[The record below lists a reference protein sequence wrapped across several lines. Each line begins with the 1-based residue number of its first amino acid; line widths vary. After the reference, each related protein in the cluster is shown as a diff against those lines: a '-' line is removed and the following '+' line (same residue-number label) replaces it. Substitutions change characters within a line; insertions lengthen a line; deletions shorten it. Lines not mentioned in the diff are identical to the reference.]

1 MDYRIGWLTRAGI
14 LLLLLYRPE
23 YTHPWGS
30 KSFYNRIGLEQLTS
44 KSSAELIRSI
54 LQVGEA
60 VPELEAL
67 ILDRAAGNP
76 LFMEEITHTL
86 LENESIRCKG
96 GRCLLIKD
104 VAEIQVPDTIE
115 GIIAAR
121 MDRLEDNIK
130 RTMQV
135 ASVIG
140 RDFAYR
146 ILETITEMKQGLKS
160 YLLNLQGLEF
170 IYEKSLFPELEYVF
184 KHALTREVAYNSL
197 LQRRRKEIHE
207 KIGRAIEAHYPERL
221 EEFYEVLARHYS
233 RSDNYEKAYHF
244 LKLSGDKVMRNHS
257 VLEAFCY
264 YKDAMDALKKL
275 PESEEN
281 TRQQLAIIHS
291 VLIPIIVLGFP
302 KESLS
307 ILQAGGRIATTIDDK
322 KSLIRFYS
330 NMGLYYTHAGRLT
343 EGRKYSGKAF
353 EEAEK
358 IQDIESMAQAG
369 PDFLGSYFVEGD
381 YKKAIDLASRV
392 TNQIEKNQMQ
402 AETFG
407 GPANVYLVL
416 AAFCACSMGMLGDF
430 EGALTLCERAAEY
443 IQRGLKIL
451 SALQTKA
458 DVSIAHLFLGEI
470 FWSLGLADKAAGYL
484 KKAAEMFEEMG
495 MDYWLDKTQ
504 EILEQL

>member
-1 MDYRIGWLTRAGI
+1 LDYLIGWLTGARI

-23 YTHPWGS
+23 YAHSWGS

-60 VPELEAL
+60 APELEEL

-76 LFMEEITHTL
+76 LFMEEFTHTL
-86 LENESIRCKG
+86 LENESIRCKD

-121 MDRLEDNIK
+121 MDRLEDRIK
-130 RTMQV
+130 RTLQV

-140 RDFAYR
+140 RDFPYR

-197 LQRRRKEIHE
+197 LQERRKEIHE
-207 KIGRAIEAHYPERL
+207 KIGRALEAHYPERL
-221 EEFYEVLARHYS
+221 EEFYEMLAHHYS
-233 RSDNYEKAYHF
+233 RSDNFEKAYYF
-244 LKLSGDKVMRNHS
+244 LKLSGDKVMRKHS

-264 YKDAMDALKKL
+264 YKDAMSALKRL

-281 TRQQLAIIHS
+281 TRKQLAIIHS
-291 VLIPIIVLGFP
+291 MVIPIIVLGFP

-330 NMGLYYTHAGRLT
+330 NMGLYYTHL
-343 EGRKYSGKAF
+343 
-353 EEAEK
+353 
-358 IQDIESMAQAG
+358 
-369 PDFLGSYFVEGD
+369 
-381 YKKAIDLASRV
+381 
-392 TNQIEKNQMQ
+392 N
-402 AETFG
+402 
-407 GPANVYLVL
+407 
-416 AAFCACSMGMLGDF
+416 
-430 EGALTLCERAAEY
+430 
-443 IQRGLKIL
+443 
-451 SALQTKA
+451 
-458 DVSIAHLFLGEI
+458 I
-470 FWSLGLADKAAGYL
+470 FMEWSS
-484 KKAAEMFEEMG
+484 
-495 MDYWLDKTQ
+495 
-504 EILEQL
+504 